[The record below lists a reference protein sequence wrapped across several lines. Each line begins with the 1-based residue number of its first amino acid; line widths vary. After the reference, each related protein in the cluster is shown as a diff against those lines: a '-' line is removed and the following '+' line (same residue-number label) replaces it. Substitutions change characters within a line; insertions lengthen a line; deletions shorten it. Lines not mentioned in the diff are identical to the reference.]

1 MNRSRTPTGIERPVK
16 LSPKEIARAVDRY
29 AAKTGHMKAR
39 IKADKEL
46 MAAALADHIA
56 LLRLMKG

>member
-1 MNRSRTPTGIERPVK
+1 MSRSRTPSGGDRPMK
-16 LSPKEIARAVDRY
+16 LSPKEIERAVDRF
-29 AAKTGHMKAR
+29 ATKTGHMKSR

-46 MAAALADHIA
+46 MATALTEHIA